1 MRHISKSF
9 PGVKA
14 LDDVGFS
21 VAEGEV
27 RALVGEN
34 GAGKSTLMKILNGNY
49 KKDEGQILIDGKEVD
64 ITDPLV
70 AAAHGISII
79 FQELNL
85 VDQLSIA
92 ENIFAGRLSKGL
104 KRVNWKEINRKAK
117 ELLDRIGF
125 DADPRTE
132 VGSLTVAGKQMVE
145 IAKALSRDCRIILM
159 DEPSATLTKKELNAL
174 FDIIRDLKKRGI
186 AVIYI
191 SHRMEEIF
199 EICETAT
206 VMRDGRII
214 GTVNVGEVSPDRI
227 VEMMLQAEM
236 NFLLALLAAIAVG
249 CACGAVT
256 GFFVATFRLSPFIVS
271 MTMQLAYKGIALTI
285 TNQTP
290 VSVPHP
296 VLQAINNIKL
306 FNIFPIVFFFFLLLA
321 VLTELFLRNTQFGRN
336 LFLVGGNIS
345 VADNL
350 GIKARNYIWSAYIFQ
365 GLFAAIGG
373 VVMMTRQ
380 FSASGNLALQG
391 PMEVIPMVIVG
402 GTSMAGGR
410 GGALKTVGGV
420 VLLKIIY
427 NAMTMFSIPAPLQ
440 PFVKGLILLVVIV
453 SDKYMERR
461 HEKV

>member
-1 MRHISKSF
+1 MTLAKKACKDYRIPLLAVLIFVIMSLVNKNFFTPYNIFTIADSIS
-9 PGVKA
+9 GYGIVA
-14 LDDVGFS
+14 LGFTFIL
-21 VAEGEV
+21 
-27 RALVGEN
+27 LVGQ
-34 GAGKSTLMKILNGNY
+34 L
-49 KKDEGQILIDGKEVD
+49 D
-64 ITDPLV
+64 I
-70 AAAHGISII
+70 S
-79 FQELNL
+79 F
-85 VDQLSIA
+85 
-92 ENIFAGRLSKGL
+92 
-104 KRVNWKEINRKAK
+104 
-117 ELLDRIGF
+117 
-125 DADPRTE
+125 
-132 VGSLTVAGKQMVE
+132 GSV
-145 IAKALSRDCRIILM
+145 IALSAC
-159 DEPSATLTKKELNAL
+159 
-174 FDIIRDLKKRGI
+174 
-186 AVIYI
+186 
-191 SHRMEEIF
+191 IF
-199 EICETAT
+199 
-206 VMRDGRII
+206 M
-214 GTVNVGEVSPDRI
+214 
-227 VEMMLQAEM
+227 MMLQAEM

-249 CACGAVT
+249 CACGA
-256 GFFVATFRLSPFIVS
+256 FIVS

-453 SDKYMERR
+453 SDKYMEIR